1 MSFSSFTSAKNGKEL
16 YYWRLDAWLKTVGEY
31 NQIRGVYDKLDC
43 YMPPEVQF
51 VFNKYYGG
59 NSRIVVEKYNELSA
73 RIERQW
79 GAVMESI
86 KELGLECTE
95 QAVKDFRSMARS
107 TMPESKFRTA
117 IRNKVK
123 RLYEAAVKA
132 REKATEGKT
141 VKEQPTMTLRDLIVW
156 YQTPKPKRS
165 TPKST
170 SW

>member
-1 MSFSSFTSAKNGKEL
+1 MSFSSSTSAKNGKEL
-16 YYWRLDAWLKTVGEY
+16 YYWRLDAWLKTVGDY

-43 YMPPEVQF
+43 WMPPEVQY

-132 REKATEGKT
+132 REKSTEGKT
-141 VKEQPTMTLRDLIVW
+141 VKEQPAMTLRDLIVW

-165 TPKST
+165 TPKKH
-170 SW
+170 

>member
-1 MSFSSFTSAKNGKEL
+1 MSFSNSSSAKNGKEL
-16 YYWRLDAWLKTVGEY
+16 YYWRLDAWLKTVGDY

-43 YMPPEVQF
+43 WMPPEVQY

-95 QAVKDFRSMARS
+95 QAIKDFRSMARS

-132 REKATEGKT
+132 REKLAEGKT

-165 TPKST
+165 TPKKH
-170 SW
+170 

>member
-16 YYWRLDAWLKTVGEY
+16 YYWRLDAWLKTVGDY

-51 VFNKYYGG
+51 VFSKYYGS

-86 KELGLECTE
+86 RELGIDCTE
-95 QAVKDFRSMARS
+95 QDIKDFRSMARS

-132 REKATEGKT
+132 REKALEGKK
-141 VKEQPTMTLRDLIVW
+141 VKEQPVMTLRDLIVW
-156 YQTPKPKRS
+156 YQTPK
-165 TPKST
+165 KSG
-170 SW
+170 SKKKH

>member
-1 MSFSSFTSAKNGKEL
+1 
-16 YYWRLDAWLKTVGEY
+16 
-31 NQIRGVYDKLDC
+31 
-43 YMPPEVQF
+43 MPPEVQY

-123 RLYEAAVKA
+123 RLYEATVKA
-132 REKATEGKT
+132 REKLAEGKT
-141 VKEQPTMTLRDLIVW
+141 VKEQPIMTLRDLIVW

-165 TPKST
+165 TPKKH
-170 SW
+170 